1 MTPAHMHIKVQVLS
15 SEGLW
20 PSVTVTAPGVH
31 GAVVTGMHGI
41 GVSTPN
47 AADVA
52 DATAGLARLMHM
64 PNGMMLIIGLKS
76 MIVAAGWLL
85 VFTRSSGST
94 VSVDGAMPKLH

>member
-1 MTPAHMHIKVQVLS
+1 
-15 SEGLW
+15 
-20 PSVTVTAPGVH
+20 
-31 GAVVTGMHGI
+31 MHGI

-64 PNGMMLIIGLKS
+64 PNGAMLIIGLKS
-76 MIVAAGWLL
+76 MIVAAGWPL
-85 VFTRSSGST
+85 VLTRSSGNT